1 MKKTPPYSQEI
12 PDGEN
17 KSGAEGGQYSK
28 SVDSISE
35 TKPTQSQIKAE
46 NDARF
51 REIRQVL
58 ARNKISRGISPEK
71 LRIILEELGPT
82 YIKLGQIM
90 SLHSDI
96 LPRAYCE
103 ELMKLSSEVTPM
115 PFEDVEDVINGS
127 YRHPWQEVFASI
139 ERTPLGSASIAQVHK
154 AVLHTGEE
162 VVVKVERKGIY
173 DKMARDIRLLHKAVR
188 MLPPV
193 GNLRDIVDLNMVLD
207 ELWMVSQEEMDFLK
221 EAANIEEF
229 SANNAEFRY
238 IYVPKLYR
246 EYTTARVLVMEYVDG
261 IAINDKDALLAEEY
275 DLDEIG
281 TKFVNNYIHQ
291 IMDDGFFHADPHPG
305 NVKIRDGKIVWL
317 DMGMM
322 GRLTERERKIMIRG
336 VEGLG
341 MKDVTM
347 VTDAVLDLGKFWGK
361 PDRDKLYRDLR
372 DFIEEFGSVSMGQV
386 DIAETLQAMMEV
398 MKANKIGM
406 PHGMTMLARGMSHVE
421 GVLADIS
428 PDINML
434 QIAATSVADEAL
446 SEMDWKQEISR
457 TARHVYRSAKKSID
471 IPMLAADIM
480 QEYLEGQARVN
491 LKLEVSNEF
500 AQIIFASIR
509 NLVIGMCILA
519 LLIASSILCLT
530 DMKPQFMGIPFLGVL
545 GYFIAF
551 CSTMYFFA
559 RFVWRKFFKKKK

>member
-1 MKKTPPYSQEI
+1 
-12 PDGEN
+12 
-17 KSGAEGGQYSK
+17 
-28 SVDSISE
+28 
-35 TKPTQSQIKAE
+35 
-46 NDARF
+46 
-51 REIRQVL
+51 
-58 ARNKISRGISPEK
+58 
-71 LRIILEELGPT
+71 
-82 YIKLGQIM
+82 
-90 SLHSDI
+90 
-96 LPRAYCE
+96 
-103 ELMKLSSEVTPM
+103 
-115 PFEDVEDVINGS
+115 
-127 YRHPWQEVFASI
+127 
-139 ERTPLGSASIAQVHK
+139 
-154 AVLHTGEE
+154 
-162 VVVKVERKGIY
+162 
-173 DKMARDIRLLHKAVR
+173 MARDIRLLHKAVR

>member
-1 MKKTPPYSQEI
+1 MMAVSPDSDNKNVPAGDAVSSRPSQ
-12 PDGEN
+12 
-17 KSGAEGGQYSK
+17 A
-28 SVDSISE
+28 
-35 TKPTQSQIKAE
+35 QIKAE

-51 REIRQVL
+51 REIRSVL
-58 ARNKISRGISPEK
+58 SRNKITRGISPEK

-127 YRHPWQEVFASI
+127 YRLPWQDVFASI
-139 ERTPLGSASIAQVHK
+139 EETPLGSASIAQVHK
-154 AVLHTGEE
+154 AVLLNGER

-173 DKMARDIRLLHKAVR
+173 DKMARDIRLLHRAVKL
-188 MLPPV
+188 LPPV
-193 GNLRDIVDLNMVLD
+193 GNLRNIVDLDMVLD
-207 ELWMVSQEEMDFLK
+207 ELWTVSQEEMDFLK

-229 SANNAEFRY
+229 SANNADFRY

-261 IAINDKDALLAEEY
+261 IAINDKESLLAEEY
-275 DLDEIG
+275 DLNEIG

-322 GRLTERERKIMIRG
+322 GRLTERERRIMIRG

-347 VTDAVLDLGKFWGK
+347 VTDAVLDLGKFWGR
-361 PDRDKLYRDLR
+361 PDRDQLYRDLR
-372 DFIEEFGSVSMGQV
+372 DFIEEYGSVSMGQV
-386 DIAETLQAMMEV
+386 DIAETLTAMMEV

-428 PDINML
+428 PDINMME
-434 QIAATSVADEAL
+434 IAATSVADEII
-446 SEMDWKQEISR
+446 SEINWKDEVSR
-457 TARHVYRSAKKSID
+457 SARHIYRSAKKSID
-471 IPMLAADIM
+471 IPLLAADIM
-480 QEYLEGQARVN
+480 QEYLEGQGRMN
-491 LKLEVSNEF
+491 LKLEASTEF
-500 AQIIFASIR
+500 AQIIYSSIR
-509 NLVIGMCILA
+509 NLVIGMCIVA

-530 DMKPQFMGIPFLGVL
+530 DMQPQVLGIPFLGAI
-545 GYFIAF
+545 GYFLAF
-551 CSTMYFFA
+551 ASTMYFFA
-559 RFVWRKFFKKKK
+559 RYIWRKFFKKK

>member
-1 MKKTPPYSQEI
+1 MMAVSPDSDNKNVPAGDAVSSRPSQ
-12 PDGEN
+12 
-17 KSGAEGGQYSK
+17 A
-28 SVDSISE
+28 
-35 TKPTQSQIKAE
+35 QIKAE

-51 REIRQVL
+51 REIRSVL
-58 ARNKISRGISPEK
+58 SRNKITRGISPEK

-127 YRHPWQEVFASI
+127 YRLPWQDVFASI
-139 ERTPLGSASIAQVHK
+139 EETPLGSASIAQVHK
-154 AVLHTGEE
+154 AVLLNGER

-173 DKMARDIRLLHKAVR
+173 DKMARDIRLLHRAVKL
-188 MLPPV
+188 LPPV
-193 GNLRDIVDLNMVLD
+193 GNLRNIVDLDMVLD
-207 ELWMVSQEEMDFLK
+207 ELWTVSQEEMDFLK

-229 SANNAEFRY
+229 SANNADFRY

-261 IAINDKDALLAEEY
+261 IAINDKESLLAEEY
-275 DLDEIG
+275 DLNEIG

-322 GRLTERERKIMIRG
+322 GRLTERERRIMIRG

-347 VTDAVLDLGKFWGK
+347 VTDAVLDLGKFWGR
-361 PDRDKLYRDLR
+361 PDRDQLYRDLR
-372 DFIEEFGSVSMGQV
+372 DFIEEYGSVSMGQV
-386 DIAETLQAMMEV
+386 DIAETLTAMMEV

-428 PDINML
+428 PDINMME
-434 QIAATSVADEAL
+434 IAATSVADEII
-446 SEMDWKQEISR
+446 SEINWKDEVSR
-457 TARHVYRSAKKSID
+457 SARHIYRSAKKSID
-471 IPMLAADIM
+471 IPLLAADIM
-480 QEYLEGQARVN
+480 QEYLEGQGRMN
-491 LKLEVSNEF
+491 LKLEASTEF
-500 AQIIFASIR
+500 AQIIYSSIR
-509 NLVIGMCILA
+509 NLVIGMCIVA

-530 DMKPQFMGIPFLGVL
+530 DMQPQVLGIPFLGAV
-545 GYFIAF
+545 GYFLAF
-551 CSTMYFFA
+551 ASTMYFFA
-559 RFVWRKFFKKKK
+559 RYIWRKFFKKK

>member
-1 MKKTPPYSQEI
+1 MKTTPPYSQDL
-12 PDGEN
+12 PYGET
-17 KSGAEGGQYSK
+17 KSGAEGDQYSK
-28 SVDSISE
+28 SVDSTSE
-35 TKPTQSQIKAE
+35 KKPTQAQIKAE

-96 LPRAYCE
+96 LPRAYCD

-127 YRHPWQEVFASI
+127 YRHPWQEVFVSI
-139 ERTPLGSASIAQVHK
+139 EKTPLGSASIAQVHK

-457 TARHVYRSAKKSID
+457 TARHVYRSAKKGID

>member
-1 MKKTPPYSQEI
+1 MMAVSPDSDNKNVPAGDAVSSRPSQ
-12 PDGEN
+12 
-17 KSGAEGGQYSK
+17 A
-28 SVDSISE
+28 
-35 TKPTQSQIKAE
+35 QIKAE

-51 REIRQVL
+51 REIRSVL
-58 ARNKISRGISPEK
+58 SRNKITRGISPEK

-127 YRHPWQEVFASI
+127 YRLPWQDVFASI
-139 ERTPLGSASIAQVHK
+139 EETPLGSASIAQVHK
-154 AVLHTGEE
+154 AVLLNGER

-173 DKMARDIRLLHKAVR
+173 DKMARDIRLLHRAVKL
-188 MLPPV
+188 LPPV
-193 GNLRDIVDLNMVLD
+193 GNLRNIVDLDMVLD
-207 ELWMVSQEEMDFLK
+207 ELWTVSQEEMDFLK

-229 SANNAEFRY
+229 SANNADFRY

-261 IAINDKDALLAEEY
+261 IAINDKESLLAEEY
-275 DLDEIG
+275 DLNEIG

-322 GRLTERERKIMIRG
+322 GRLTERERRIMIRG

-347 VTDAVLDLGKFWGK
+347 VTDAVLDLGKFWGR
-361 PDRDKLYRDLR
+361 PDRDQLYRDLR
-372 DFIEEFGSVSMGQV
+372 DFIEEYGSVSMGQV
-386 DIAETLQAMMEV
+386 DIAETLTAMMEV

-428 PDINML
+428 PDINMME
-434 QIAATSVADEAL
+434 IAATSVADEII
-446 SEMDWKQEISR
+446 SEINWKDEVSR
-457 TARHVYRSAKKSID
+457 SARHIYRSAKKSID
-471 IPMLAADIM
+471 IPLLAADIM
-480 QEYLEGQARVN
+480 QEYLEGQGRMN
-491 LKLEVSNEF
+491 LKLEASTEF
-500 AQIIFASIR
+500 AQIIYSSIR
-509 NLVIGMCILA
+509 NLVIGMCIVA

-530 DMKPQFMGIPFLGVL
+530 DMQPQVLGIPFLGAV
-545 GYFIAF
+545 GYFLAF
-551 CSTMYFFA
+551 ASTMYFFA
-559 RFVWRKFFKKKK
+559 RYIWRKFFKKN

>member
-1 MKKTPPYSQEI
+1 
-12 PDGEN
+12 
-17 KSGAEGGQYSK
+17 
-28 SVDSISE
+28 
-35 TKPTQSQIKAE
+35 
-46 NDARF
+46 
-51 REIRQVL
+51 
-58 ARNKISRGISPEK
+58 
-71 LRIILEELGPT
+71 
-82 YIKLGQIM
+82 
-90 SLHSDI
+90 
-96 LPRAYCE
+96 
-103 ELMKLSSEVTPM
+103 
-115 PFEDVEDVINGS
+115 
-127 YRHPWQEVFASI
+127 
-139 ERTPLGSASIAQVHK
+139 
-154 AVLHTGEE
+154 
-162 VVVKVERKGIY
+162 
-173 DKMARDIRLLHKAVR
+173 
-188 MLPPV
+188 
-193 GNLRDIVDLNMVLD
+193 
-207 ELWMVSQEEMDFLK
+207 
-221 EAANIEEF
+221 
-229 SANNAEFRY
+229 
-238 IYVPKLYR
+238 
-246 EYTTARVLVMEYVDG
+246 
-261 IAINDKDALLAEEY
+261 
-275 DLDEIG
+275 
-281 TKFVNNYIHQ
+281 
-291 IMDDGFFHADPHPG
+291 
-305 NVKIRDGKIVWL
+305 
-317 DMGMM
+317 MGMM

>member
-1 MKKTPPYSQEI
+1 MAVSPDSDNKTVSTGDAVSSSPSR
-12 PDGEN
+12 
-17 KSGAEGGQYSK
+17 A
-28 SVDSISE
+28 
-35 TKPTQSQIKAE
+35 QIKAE

-51 REIRQVL
+51 REIRAVL
-58 ARNKISRGISPEK
+58 SRNKITRGISPEK

-127 YRHPWQEVFASI
+127 YRLPWQDVFASI
-139 ERTPLGSASIAQVHK
+139 EETPLGSASIAQVHK
-154 AVLHTGEE
+154 AVLLNGEN

-173 DKMARDIRLLHKAVR
+173 DKMARDIRLLHRAVKL
-188 MLPPV
+188 LPPV
-193 GNLRDIVDLNMVLD
+193 GNLRNIVDLDMVLD
-207 ELWMVSQEEMDFLK
+207 ELWTVSQEEMDFLK

-229 SANNAEFRY
+229 SANNSDFRY

-261 IAINDKDALLAEEY
+261 IAINDKESLLAEEY
-275 DLDEIG
+275 DLNEIG

-361 PDRDKLYRDLR
+361 PDRDQLYRDLR
-372 DFIEEFGSVSMGQV
+372 DFIEEYGSISMGQV
-386 DIAETLQAMMEV
+386 DIAETLTAMMEV

-428 PDINML
+428 PDINMME
-434 QIAATSVADEAL
+434 IAATSVADEIL
-446 SEMDWKQEISR
+446 SEINWKDEVSR
-457 TARHVYRSAKKSID
+457 SARHIYRSAKKSID
-471 IPMLAADIM
+471 IPLLAADIM
-480 QEYLEGQARVN
+480 QEYLEGQGRMN
-491 LKLEVSNEF
+491 LRLEASTEF
-500 AQIIFASIR
+500 AQIIYSSIR
-509 NLVIGMCILA
+509 NLVIGMCIVA

-530 DMKPQFMGIPFLGVL
+530 DMQPQVLGIPFLGAL
-545 GYFIAF
+545 GYFLAF
-551 CSTMYFFA
+551 ASTMYFFA
-559 RFVWRKFFKKKK
+559 RYIWRKFFKKK

>member
-1 MKKTPPYSQEI
+1 MKTAPP
-12 PDGEN
+12 
-17 KSGAEGGQYSK
+17 
-28 SVDSISE
+28 DSEKASPE
-35 TKPTQSQIKAE
+35 QIKAE
-46 NDARF
+46 NDARS
-51 REIRQVL
+51 REIRKVL
-58 ARNKISRGISPEK
+58 SKNKITRGITPEK

-82 YIKLGQIM
+82 YIKIGQIM

-96 LPRAYCE
+96 LPRAYCD

-127 YRHPWQEVFASI
+127 YRHPWQDVFASI

-154 AVLHTGEE
+154 AVLLTGEE

-173 DKMARDIRLLHKAVR
+173 DKMARDIRLLHRAVKR
-188 MLPPV
+188 LPPV
-193 GNLRDIVDLNMVLD
+193 GNLRNIVDFDNVLD
-207 ELWMVSQEEMDFLK
+207 ELWTVSQEEMDFLK

-229 SANNAEFRY
+229 SANNSDFRY

-261 IAINDKDALLAEEY
+261 IPINDKDALLAEGY

-305 NVKIRDGKIVWL
+305 NVKVRGGKIVWL

-322 GRLTERERKIMIRG
+322 GRLTERERRIMIRG

-361 PDRDKLYRDLR
+361 PDRTQLYRDLR
-372 DFIEEFGSVSMGQV
+372 DFIEEYGSVSMGQV
-386 DIAETLQAMMEV
+386 DIAETLMAMMEV

-406 PHGMTMLARGMSHVE
+406 PHGLTMLARGMSHME
-421 GVLADIS
+421 GVLAAIS
-428 PDINML
+428 PDINMM
-434 QIAATSVADEAL
+434 QIAATSVADEVISAT
-446 SEMDWKQEISR
+446 DWKQEMAR
-457 TARHVYRSAKKSID
+457 TARHIYRSAKKSID
-471 IPMLAADIM
+471 IPLLASDIM
-480 QEYLEGQARVN
+480 QEYLEGQARMN
-491 LKLEVSNEF
+491 LKLEVSQDF

-509 NLVIGMCILA
+509 NLVIGMCIVA

-530 DMKPQFMGIPFLGVL
+530 DMKPQFVGIPLLGAI

-551 CSTMYFFA
+551 CSTLYFFG
-559 RFVWRKFFKKKK
+559 RFFWRRYIKKKK

>member
-1 MKKTPPYSQEI
+1 MMAVSPDSDNKTVSTGDAVSSSPSR
-12 PDGEN
+12 
-17 KSGAEGGQYSK
+17 A
-28 SVDSISE
+28 
-35 TKPTQSQIKAE
+35 QIKAE

-51 REIRQVL
+51 REIRAVL
-58 ARNKISRGISPEK
+58 SRNKITRGISPEK

-127 YRHPWQEVFASI
+127 YRLPWQDVFASI
-139 ERTPLGSASIAQVHK
+139 EETPLGSASIAQVHK
-154 AVLHTGEE
+154 AVLLNGEN

-173 DKMARDIRLLHKAVR
+173 DKMARDIRLLHRAVKL
-188 MLPPV
+188 LPPV
-193 GNLRDIVDLNMVLD
+193 GNLRNIVDLDMVLD
-207 ELWMVSQEEMDFLK
+207 ELWTVSQEEMDFLK

-229 SANNAEFRY
+229 SANNSDFRY

-261 IAINDKDALLAEEY
+261 IAINDKESLLAEEY
-275 DLDEIG
+275 DLNEIG

-361 PDRDKLYRDLR
+361 PDRDQLYRDLR
-372 DFIEEFGSVSMGQV
+372 DFIEEYGSISMGQV
-386 DIAETLQAMMEV
+386 DIAETLTAMMEV

-428 PDINML
+428 PDINMME
-434 QIAATSVADEAL
+434 IAATSVADEIL
-446 SEMDWKQEISR
+446 SEINWKDEVSR
-457 TARHVYRSAKKSID
+457 SARHIYRSAKKSID
-471 IPMLAADIM
+471 IPLLAADIM
-480 QEYLEGQARVN
+480 QEYLEGQGRMN
-491 LKLEVSNEF
+491 LRLEASTEF
-500 AQIIFASIR
+500 AQIIYSSIR
-509 NLVIGMCILA
+509 NLVIGMCIVA

-530 DMKPQFMGIPFLGVL
+530 DMQPQVLGIPFLGAL
-545 GYFIAF
+545 GYFLAF
-551 CSTMYFFA
+551 ASTMYFFA
-559 RFVWRKFFKKKK
+559 RYIWRKFFKKK

>member
-1 MKKTPPYSQEI
+1 M
-12 PDGEN
+12 N
-17 KSGAEGGQYSK
+17 KSSHTAGGDSGASSNVSGGNLTPEQ
-28 SVDSISE
+28 V
-35 TKPTQSQIKAE
+35 KAE

-58 ARNKISRGISPEK
+58 SRNKITRGISPEK

-96 LPRAYCE
+96 LPKAYCD
-103 ELMKLSSEVTPM
+103 ELMKLNSEVTPM

-139 ERTPLGSASIAQVHK
+139 DREPLGSASIAQVHK
-154 AVLHTGEE
+154 AVLLSGED

-173 DKMARDIRLLHKAVR
+173 DKMARDIRLLHKAVKR
-188 MLPPV
+188 LPPV
-193 GNLRDIVDLNMVLD
+193 GNLRNIVDLDMVLD
-207 ELWMVSQEEMDFLK
+207 ELWTVSQEEMDFLK

-238 IYVPKLYR
+238 IYVPKLYK
-246 EYTTARVLVMEYVDG
+246 EYTTGRVLVMEYVDG
-261 IAINDKDALLAEEY
+261 IDINDKDSLLSEEY
-275 DLDEIG
+275 DLNEIG

-305 NVKIRDGKIVWL
+305 NVKIRGGKIVWL

-347 VTDAVLDLGKFWGK
+347 VTDAVLDLGKFWGQ

-372 DFIEEFGSVSMGQV
+372 DFIEEYGSVSMGQI

-421 GVLADIS
+421 GVLAEIS
-428 PDINML
+428 PEINMME
-434 QIAATSVADEAL
+434 IAATSVADEVMSDL
-446 SEMDWKQEISR
+446 DWKNEISR
-457 TARHVYRSAKKSID
+457 TARHIYRSAKKGID
-471 IPMLAADIM
+471 IPLLAADIM
-480 QEYLEGQARVN
+480 QEYLEGQARIN
-491 LKLEVSNEF
+491 LKLEVSTEF

-509 NLVIGMCILA
+509 NLVIGMCIVA

-530 DMKPQFMGIPFLGVL
+530 DMKPKFMGIPLLGAF
-545 GYFIAF
+545 GYFLAF
-551 CSTMYFFA
+551 CSTMYFFG
-559 RFVWRKFFKKKK
+559 RFFYRKFFKKKK

>member
-1 MKKTPPYSQEI
+1 MKKTSPYSQDI
-12 PDGEN
+12 PDGEM
-17 KSGAEGGQYSK
+17 KSGAEGDQYNK

-35 TKPTQSQIKAE
+35 TKPTQAQIKAE

-96 LPRAYCE
+96 LPKAYCE

-139 ERTPLGSASIAQVHK
+139 ERTSLGSASK
-154 AVLHTGEE
+154 AILHTGEE

-457 TARHVYRSAKKSID
+457 TARHVYRSAKKGID